1 MGRSLWPCVSGW
13 LAVMTL
19 MGWLFAS
26 CDNEETGVPAS
37 LPDGKY
43 PLSMTAEIN
52 QLQTRAGGKDAW
64 AGSEEI
70 EVLLDGMLSPKRYV
84 MNVSSNA
91 VPKDAGNTITGRTPP
106 RRASRHGLRIY
117 STRMWISPIRVA
129 GMSVSISC
137 TPPPWGVM
145 TRPSTS
151 VSTTGW

>member
-52 QLQTRAGGKDAW
+52 PGRAAR
-64 AGSEEI
+64 
-70 EVLLDGMLSPKRYV
+70 MR
-84 MNVSSNA
+84 
-91 VPKDAGNTITGRTPP
+91 GRAA
-106 RRASRHGLRIY
+106 RR
-117 STRMWISPIRVA
+117 
-129 GMSVSISC
+129 
-137 TPPPWGVM
+137 
-145 TRPSTS
+145 
-151 VSTTGW
+151 

>member
-52 QLQTRAGGKDAW
+52 QPVT
-64 AGSEEI
+64 
-70 EVLLDGMLSPKRYV
+70 
-84 MNVSSNA
+84 
-91 VPKDAGNTITGRTPP
+91 
-106 RRASRHGLRIY
+106 GLRCDFRAP
-117 STRMWISPIRVA
+117 RMRGRA
-129 GMSVSISC
+129 A
-137 TPPPWGVM
+137 
-145 TRPSTS
+145 RR
-151 VSTTGW
+151 

>member
-84 MNVSSNA
+84 MNVSSDTA
-91 VPKDAGNTITGRTPP
+91 KPWVQAGKSFAIILSSVR
-106 RRASRHGLRIY
+106 L
-117 STRMWISPIRVA
+117 A
-129 GMSVSISC
+129 GVVRPVGSVSFG
-137 TPPPWGVM
+137 TQNTMP
-145 TRPSTS
+145 TTFLPSTGS
-151 VSTTGW
+151 GFGSAMTGVLPSA